1 MADTY
6 GSVDLDYIEKLIPY
20 VISLFRNTFNNN
32 VIEVGFHAHNNL
44 GVAIS
49 NAAEAIQ
56 SGASIIDGASM
67 GLGAGAG
74 NAQLENIVSTGIRNK
89 SINSD
94 ITKFLEM
101 SQKVENEF
109 LDKLPSEPV

>member
-1 MADTY
+1 
-6 GSVDLDYIEKLIPY
+6 
-20 VISLFRNTFNNN
+20 
-32 VIEVGFHAHNNL
+32 
-44 GVAIS
+44 
-49 NAAEAIQ
+49 
-56 SGASIIDGASM
+56 M

-101 SQKVENEF
+101 SQKVENEYS
-109 LDKLPSEPV
+109 DKLPSVTSSSIQSGMAGVFSGYAPQVKLISDELGINSSNLWEEISKRKLVAGQESMVREIAQDLMNL